1 MLSYLFRR
9 VAYLLP
15 LLFGITFL
23 AFLLLSALPGDPA
36 LSLVGERASPEVIE
50 KIREQVGSD
59 KPFGIRYL
67 GYLQMLMRGEMGA
80 SYYTKRDVFG
90 ELLRKF
96 PNTLKLA
103 FSAMAVAAPLGVLLG
118 FVAAARRGMLAD
130 RLISSFSIAGLS
142 VPVFWSGLIIML
154 VVSLRLKLLPPSGT
168 GGIRFLVL
176 PAVTLAL
183 PALATIVRI
192 TRTSVIDVASM
203 PFIRTARAKGLER
216 MRIQTVHILKN
227 VIIPVVTVVG
237 LEFGSYLN
245 GAVLTET
252 IFGWDGV
259 GRFAMEG
266 IVKRD
271 YPVIMGCIISGTIAF
286 VLVNII
292 VDVLY
297 HFLDPRIR
305 LHESH

>member
-1 MLSYLFRR
+1 MFSYLLRR
-9 VAYLLP
+9 VAYVLP
-15 LLFGITFL
+15 LLVGITFF

-50 KIREQVGSD
+50 KIRAEIGSD
-59 KPFGIRYL
+59 KPFAIRYL
-67 GYLQMLMRGEMGA
+67 GYLKMLLQGEMGA
-80 SYYTKRDVFG
+80 SYFTKRDVFG
-90 ELLRKF
+90 ELMEKF
-96 PNTLKLA
+96 PNTLRLA
-103 FSAMAVAAPLGVLLG
+103 LAAMAIAAPLGVLLG
-118 FVAAARRGMLAD
+118 FLAAARQGRVAD

-154 VVSLRLKLLPPSGT
+154 FVSLKLKLLPPSGT
-168 GGIRFLVL
+168 GGMRFLVL

-192 TRTSVIDVASM
+192 TRTSVIDIASM
-203 PFIRTARAKGLER
+203 PFIRTARAKGLEG
-216 MRIQTVHILKN
+216 MRVQTVHILKN

-259 GRFAMEG
+259 GKFAMEG
-266 IVKRD
+266 ILKRD
-271 YPVIMGCIISGTIAF
+271 YPVIMGCIIAGTLAF
-286 VLVNII
+286 VLVNIA

-297 HFLDPRIR
+297 HYLDPRIR
-305 LHESH
+305 LHEGH